1 MSSSGAAASARP
13 LRRLLHRFV
22 PAHFHDPVGLA
33 RRLLGSGDS
42 DAYAAMGHAAL
53 GVLCSPLDVLL
64 APSERRLYASA
75 PVPVLPQLFVCGPPR
90 SGTTLVA
97 QALIAHLP
105 VAWLSNLGAIFPR
118 APLRAMTLVGRRLPP
133 WRASYRSY
141 YGRSRALG
149 APNDSLALWDR
160 WLGAD
165 RTRIRTALT
174 AAESDAMVRFFGA
187 LEALTHRPL
196 VAKNNNLNLQA
207 GPVAAALPTAR
218 FLCLDREPAYLAQA
232 LLLAR
237 RDIHGDAAVP
247 YGLHPGADSADDPIA
262 SVCRQ
267 VVRHRRA
274 ARELA
279 AQLGPARA
287 RVIDYEWF
295 CANPREA
302 MAMVSQDLLGIAP
315 AAWCTMDP
323 GLRFKV
329 SRRVRLPA
337 AEFAAIEAGLDR
349 ISAAT
354 E

>member
-1 MSSSGAAASARP
+1 M
-13 LRRLLHRFV
+13 
-22 PAHFHDPVGLA
+22 GLA
-33 RRLLGSGDS
+33 RRLLGSGDG
-42 DAYAAMGHAAL
+42 DAYAAMAHAAL
-53 GVLCSPLDVLL
+53 GLACSPLDLLL
-64 APSERRLYASA
+64 APSERRLYAAAA
-75 PVPVLPQLFVCGPPR
+75 PPTLPQLFVCGPPR

-118 APLRAMTLVGRRLPP
+118 APLRAMALLGRRLPP

-160 WLGAD
+160 WLGTD
-165 RTRIRTALT
+165 RTRIRTALS
-174 AAESDAMVRFFGA
+174 AAEADALVRFFGA

-237 RDIHGDAAVP
+237 RDIHGDAGVP
-247 YGLHPGADSADDPIA
+247 YGLHPGAVAADDPIT

-267 VVRHRRA
+267 VVLHRRA
-274 ARELA
+274 AQEVA
-279 AQLGPARA
+279 ARLGPT
-287 RVIDYEWF
+287 RVRIIDYEWF
-295 CANPREA
+295 CAHPRAA
-302 MAMVSQDLLGIAP
+302 MELVSQELLGISP
-315 AAWCTMDP
+315 GAWCTMDP
-323 GLRFKV
+323 ALHFKA
-329 SRRVRLPA
+329 SRRIRIPA
-337 AEFAAIEAGLDR
+337 EEFAAIEAGLDR
-349 ISAAT
+349 LSAANA
-354 E
+354 